1 MWWASSP
8 RASELASS
16 TSSANEQEFARTTT
30 DTRIDERTLREVY
43 LRPFEA
49 VVTEAQARGVMAAYN
64 YVNGEHACSNQAL
77 LRDVLKDE
85 WDFDGLVLSDW
96 NAMKETVAPAQAGL
110 DVEMPGPG
118 RYWGAGQLAASVEV
132 GEVDLDQLD
141 DKVAARPRVPR
152 VAGTSSWSERH

>member
-1 MWWASSP
+1 M
-8 RASELASS
+8 
-16 TSSANEQEFARTTT
+16 
-30 DTRIDERTLREVY
+30 Y

-49 VVTEAQARGVMAAYN
+49 VVTEAKARSVMAAYN

-77 LRDVLKDE
+77 LRDVLKEE
-85 WDFDGLVLSDW
+85 WGFDGLVLSDW

-141 DKVAARPRVPR
+141 DKVAPSSRSSRGAGAFLERATLSPSSPRRSRPTGPWS
-152 VAGTSSWSERH
+152 AGRRRTPWSFSATTVCCR